1 MDSFEGCGVAE
12 DSSFANLITDLE
24 NLDAPFELLFSSPY
38 PRLEYDDGVCSEIPD
53 DWSYRSPQV
62 TVMASLKQP

>member
-1 MDSFEGCGVAE
+1 MDSFEGCGVAK

-38 PRLEYDDGVCSEIPD
+38 PRLEYDDGVCSEISD
-53 DWSYRSPQV
+53 DCSY
-62 TVMASLKQP
+62 